1 MKVCLF
7 GGTFN
12 PPHVGHLIIGETV
25 RELENFD
32 KMIFIPAFIPPHKD
46 ESDISA
52 VVERLTMLRLCLD
65 KNEKF
70 ELSDVEIKRETISYT
85 IETIREL
92 KSRYNLDRNHI
103 YFLMG
108 SDSLLEFHQ
117 WKNHEE
123 ILSECKVLVAARP
136 GFRSSQIST
145 AILSKVRF
153 TNVPQIEVSSS
164 QIRER
169 IRRGLTVRYMVPDR
183 VWEYIQ
189 RKGLYR

>member
-46 ESDISA
+46 ESNISA
-52 VVERLTMLRLCLD
+52 VEERLTMLRLCLD

-136 GFRSSQIST
+136 GFRSRKIST

-164 QIRER
+164 KIRER

>member
-46 ESDISA
+46 ESNISA
-52 VVERLTMLRLCLD
+52 VEERLTMLRLCLD

-136 GFRSSQIST
+136 GFRSRKIST